1 MLRSIKSGQRHTRV
15 LAFTISGSGGSLT
28 VSGLDAKQVTVNSSD
43 EIIFDK
49 PFGEAPQLTVG
60 TGTSSKTKITG
71 ADAGEYL
78 IIGSDVTDRY

>member
-15 LAFTISGSGGSLT
+15 LAFKLAGSSGSLT

-49 PFGEAPQLTVG
+49 PFGETPQLPTG
-60 TGTSSKTKITG
+60 TGTASKTKITG